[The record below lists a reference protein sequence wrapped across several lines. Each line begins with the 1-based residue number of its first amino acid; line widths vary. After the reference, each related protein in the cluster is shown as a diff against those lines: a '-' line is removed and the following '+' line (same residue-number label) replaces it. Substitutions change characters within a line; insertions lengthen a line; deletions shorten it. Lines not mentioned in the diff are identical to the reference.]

1 MAKLVSKTYGDALFE
16 VAVEEGR
23 LDTLLEEV
31 EAVLQ
36 VLKDNKEYINL
47 LSHPKIPVDEKK
59 DMVEKAFKGKV
70 CNELVGF
77 IITIVEKGRFTEIE
91 DIFSYFMSRV
101 WEEKKIGVACVT
113 SAAALSGKQKK
124 AVEAKL
130 LETTCYKEFHME
142 YAVDPG
148 LIGGIVIQ
156 IGDRVVD
163 GSVRTK
169 LENMAK
175 ELNKIQLSN

>member
-16 VAVEEGR
+16 VAVEEGT
-23 LDTLLEEV
+23 LDTMLEEV
-31 EAVLQ
+31 EAVFK
-36 VLKDNKEYINL
+36 VLKNAKEYVNL
-47 LSHPKIPVDEKK
+47 LAHPRIPVEEKRA
-59 DMVEKAFKGKV
+59 MVEEVFKGKV
-70 CNELVGF
+70 CDELTGF

-91 DIFSYFMSRV
+91 GILSYFISRV
-101 WEEKKIGVACVT
+101 WDEKKIGVAYVT
-113 SAAALSGKQKK
+113 SAAALSKEQKE

-130 LETTCYKEFHME
+130 LETSPYLQFRMK
-142 YAVDPG
+142 YAVNPA
-148 LIGGIVIQ
+148 LIGGMVIQ

-163 GSVRTK
+163 GSVKTK

>member
-16 VAVEEGR
+16 VAVEEGT
-23 LDTLLEEV
+23 LDTMLEEV

-36 VLKDNKEYINL
+36 VLKGNKEYINL

-59 DMVEKAFKGKV
+59 AMVEEAFKDKV
-70 CNELVGF
+70 SPELAGF
-77 IITIVEKGRFTEIE
+77 LITIVEKGRFTEIE
-91 DIFSYFMSRV
+91 DILSYFMSRV
-101 WEEKKIGVACVT
+101 WEEKKTGVACVT
-113 SAAALSGKQKK
+113 SAAVLSETQKK
-124 AVEAKL
+124 EIEAKL
-130 LETTCYKEFHME
+130 LKTTSYVKFRMS
-142 YAVDPG
+142 YSVNPA
-148 LIGGIVIQ
+148 LIGGMVIQ

-163 GSVRTK
+163 GSVKTK

>member
-16 VAVEEGR
+16 VAVEEGT
-23 LDTLLEEV
+23 LDTMLEEV

-36 VLKDNKEYINL
+36 VLKGNKEYINL

-59 DMVEKAFKGKV
+59 AMVEEAFKDKV
-70 CNELVGF
+70 SPELAGF
-77 IITIVEKGRFTEIE
+77 LITIVEKGRFTEIE
-91 DIFSYFMSRV
+91 DILSYFMSRV
-101 WEEKKIGVACVT
+101 WEEKKTGVACVT
-113 SAAALSGKQKK
+113 SAAVLSETQKK
-124 AVEAKL
+124 EIEAKL
-130 LETTCYKEFHME
+130 LETTSYVQFRMD
-142 YAVDPG
+142 YAVNPA
-148 LIGGIVIQ
+148 LIGGMVIK

-163 GSVRTK
+163 GSVKTK